1 MKKYQIL
8 YFSAFF
14 LFLVSCHATKKTAD
28 NDGEEIIEV
37 VTFEERDLDTLF
49 VVAPRKF
56 NTNRYKLPTY
66 NPSSKRE
73 HDLLHTK
80 LDVKFDWL
88 KQHVLGQATLQLS
101 PYFFESDQLLLDA
114 KGFEVRRVGLINGQD
129 TVKLKYFNNKEQ
141 LLITLDRTY
150 KKSENYWIY
159 IDYTAKPA
167 ERMLSGSAAISS
179 DQGLYFINHDG
190 KTTGKP
196 QQIWTQGETEANS
209 AWFPTIDKPNER
221 CTQEMYITVQ
231 NKFKT
236 LSNGL
241 LKSSKTNNNGT
252 RTDHWL
258 MDLPHAPYLFMLT
271 VGDFAVVKDEWKGKE
286 VSYYVEPAYEA
297 HARAIFAHTKEMLT
311 FFSEKLGV
319 DYPWQKY
326 AQIVVRDY
334 VSGAMENTTGVIF
347 GDFVQRTTRELIDN
361 NNDKIVAHELMHHWF
376 GDLVTCESWSNLT
389 LNEGF
394 ANYGEYLWLE
404 HKYGKDVADH
414 HLQEELRGYLYTS
427 ESDFHDL
434 INFKYNDRED
444 MFDAHS
450 YNKGGCVLHH
460 LRGYLGD
467 EAFFA
472 GLNLY
477 LKNNKFTAVEAHDLR
492 LAFEEV
498 TGEDLNWFFNQWY
511 FSLGHP
517 ELEVEYGYDTTDRR
531 ATITVEQLQNPAKY
545 PAIFILPLE
554 VDIYSENGKTTEKI
568 FVTKRKETFYFKSKI
583 APKLMVLDAKHTL
596 LGTITTNKTT
606 EDYLFQLENAKP
618 YLDRY
623 NAITAIATKKT
634 PAAEAATKTALVDEN
649 WVIRSHAINNVVL
662 DETTLNQLRKLM
674 SHPHSNTRIAS
685 INRLRRAGDSTIVPM
700 LEASLMGNQEPAYN
714 VISAQLLALKTLAPQ
729 KAVVVA
735 EQLINETYGQTVF
748 TLAEI
753 LASTKDVKY
762 LPFFYA
768 HIENIDG
775 YYASSF
781 YELHSQLLEKG
792 DDKTIGLHSE
802 KLFTVAETN
811 DYSWKRYNA
820 AKVIYNAAEMLRK
833 RGGSDDLLLSLDK
846 KIAEIKASEPNKK
859 IQNLYRGW

>member
-8 YFSAFF
+8 YFLAFI
-14 LFLVSCHATKKTAD
+14 LFLAGCRATQNASEG
-28 NDGEEIIEV
+28 DGEEIIEV

-56 NTNRYKLPTY
+56 NTNKYKLPTY

-73 HDLLHTK
+73 NDLLHTK
-80 LDVKFDWL
+80 LAVQFDWL
-88 KQHVLGQATLQLS
+88 KQHVLGEATLQLS
-101 PYFFESDQLLLDA
+101 PYFFDSNSLLLDA
-114 KGFEVRRVGLINGQD
+114 KGFDVRRVGMINGQD
-129 TVKLKYFNNKEQ
+129 TVDLKFFNNKEQ
-141 LLITLDRTY
+141 LMITLDRVYT
-150 KKSENYWIY
+150 KAENYWIY

-167 ERMLSGSAAISS
+167 ERTLGGSAAISS

-190 KTTGKP
+190 KTKNKP

-221 CTQEMYITVQ
+221 CTQEIFITVQ

-241 LKSSKTNNNGT
+241 LNSSNINKNGT
-252 RTDHWL
+252 RTDHWI

-286 VSYYVEPAYEA
+286 VSYYVEPEYEA

-311 FFSEKLGV
+311 FFSERLGV
-319 DYPWQKY
+319 EYPWQKY

-361 NNDKIVAHELMHHWF
+361 HNDKIVAHELMHHWF

-414 HLQEELRGYLYTS
+414 HLQQEMRGYLYTS
-427 ESDFHDL
+427 ESDYHDL

-460 LRGYLGD
+460 LRSYLGD

-472 GLNLY
+472 GLHLY
-477 LKNNKFTAVEAHDLR
+477 LKNNAFTAVEAHDLR

-511 FSLGHP
+511 FSSGHP
-517 ELEVEYGYDTTDRR
+517 ELEVKYGYDSTEQK
-531 ATITVEQLQNPAKY
+531 ATMIVEQLQNPAKS

-554 VDIYSENGKTTEKI
+554 VDIHFENEKITEKVFI
-568 FVTKRKETFYFKSKI
+568 TKRKETFYFDAKTPPI
-583 APKLMVLDAKHTL
+583 VMTLDAKHAL
-596 LGTITTNKTT
+596 LGTITTNKTI
-606 EDYLFQLENAKP
+606 ESYIFQLKKEAT

-623 NAITAIATKKT
+623 NAITAISTKKT
-634 PAAEAATKTALVDEN
+634 PAAQEAIKSALTDES
-649 WVIRSHAINNVVL
+649 WVIRSHAINNVIL
-662 DETTLNQLRKLM
+662 DKETLEQLRKLM
-674 SHPHSNTRIAS
+674 KHEHSNTRIAS
-685 INRLRRAGDSTIVPM
+685 INRLKSAGDSIIVPM
-700 LEASLMGNQEPAYN
+700 LIASLKNNEELAYN
-714 VISAQLLALKTLAPQ
+714 VISAQLSALKTLAPQ
-729 KAVVVA
+729 KAVMVA
-735 EQLINETYGQTVF
+735 EKMTNATYEQTVF

-753 LASTKDVKY
+753 LASTKDEKY
-762 LPFFYA
+762 LPFFYQ
-768 HIENIDG
+768 HIEDIG
-775 YYASSF
+775 SYYASSF
-781 YELHSQLLEKG
+781 YELHSRLLENG
-792 DDKTIGLHSE
+792 DTKTIALHTE
-802 KLFTVAETN
+802 KLHTVAEN
-811 DYSWKRYNA
+811 NEYSWKRYHA
-820 AKVIYNAAEMLRK
+820 AKVIYNVAEMLRK
-833 RGGSDDLLLSLDK
+833 KGKAGDLLLDLDK